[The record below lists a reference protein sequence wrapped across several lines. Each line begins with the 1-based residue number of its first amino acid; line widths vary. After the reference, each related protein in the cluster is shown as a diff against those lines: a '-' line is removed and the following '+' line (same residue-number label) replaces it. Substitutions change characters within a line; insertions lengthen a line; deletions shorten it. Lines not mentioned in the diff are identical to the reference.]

1 MKKKQTLTFVAF
13 CGVFLL
19 LITIAGSFVPVQVS
33 SEEAITRLLRENYG
47 DSKTAWLDT
56 IESIQTGGTTVVV
69 TTSKSRH
76 NDAIEICEAVSKFI
90 FTPVNG
96 KITFANIEVRTSE
109 KVLVRRNGQNGYC
122 E

>member
-1 MKKKQTLTFVAF
+1 MKKQTLTFIAF

-19 LITIAGSFVPVQVS
+19 LITIAGSYVPVPVS
-33 SEEAITRLLRENYG
+33 SEEAITRFLRENYG

-56 IESIQTGGTTVVV
+56 IESIQTAGTTVVV

-76 NDAIEICEAVSKFI
+76 NDAIQICEAVSMFI
-90 FTPVNG
+90 FTPVNA
-96 KITFANIEVRTSE
+96 KITFTDIEVRTSE
-109 KVLVRRNGQNGYC
+109 KVLVRRNGQNSYC

>member
-19 LITIAGSFVPVQVS
+19 LITIAGSFVPVPIS
-33 SEEAITRLLRENYG
+33 NEEAIMRFLRENYG

-56 IESIQTGGTTVVV
+56 IESIQTASTTVVV

-76 NDAIEICEAVSKFI
+76 NDALEICEAISMFI
-90 FTPVNG
+90 FTPANG
-96 KITFANIEVRTSE
+96 KIALSNIEVRSTE

>member
-13 CGVFLL
+13 CGVFVL
-19 LITIAGSFVPVQVS
+19 LITIAGSYVPVPVS
-33 SEEAITRLLRENYG
+33 SEEAITRFLRENYG

-56 IESIQTGGTTVVV
+56 IESIQTAGATVVV

-76 NDAIEICEAVSKFI
+76 NDALEICEAVSMFI

-96 KITFANIEVRTSE
+96 KITFTNVEVRTSE
-109 KVLVRRNGQNGYC
+109 KVLVRKNGQNSYC

>member
-1 MKKKQTLTFVAF
+1 MKKQTLTFIAF

-19 LITIAGSFVPVQVS
+19 LITIAGSYVPVPVS
-33 SEEAITRLLRENYG
+33 SGEAITRFLRENYG

-56 IESIQTGGTTVVV
+56 IESIQTAGTAVVV
-69 TTSKSRH
+69 MTSKSRH
-76 NDAIEICEAVSKFI
+76 NDALQICEAISMFI

-96 KITFANIEVRTSE
+96 KITFTNIEVRTSE
-109 KVLVRRNGQNGYC
+109 KVLVRRNGQNSYC

>member
-1 MKKKQTLTFVAF
+1 MKKQTLTFVAF
-13 CGVFLL
+13 FGVFLL
-19 LITIAGSFVPVQVS
+19 LITMAGSLVPVPVS
-33 SEEAITRLLRENYG
+33 KEEAITRFLRENYG

-56 IESIQTGGTTVVV
+56 IESIQTAGDTVVV
-69 TTSKSRH
+69 TTSKGRH
-76 NDAIEICEAVSKFI
+76 NAALDLCEAVSMFI

-96 KITFANIEVRTSE
+96 KIAFTNIEVRTSE

>member
-13 CGVFLL
+13 CGLFLL
-19 LITIAGSFVPVQVS
+19 LITIAGSFVPVPVS
-33 SEEAITRLLRENYG
+33 NEEAITRFLRENYG
-47 DSKTAWLDT
+47 DSKTAWLGT
-56 IESIQTGGTTVVV
+56 IESIQTVGTNVVV

-76 NDAIEICEAVSKFI
+76 NDALEICEAISMFI

-96 KITFANIEVRTSE
+96 KITFTNIEVRTSE
-109 KVLVRRNGQNGYC
+109 KALVRRNGQNGYC

>member
-19 LITIAGSFVPVQVS
+19 LVTIAGSFVPVPVS
-33 SEEAITRLLRENYG
+33 NEEAITRFLQENYG

-56 IESIQTGGTTVVV
+56 IESIQTAGTTVVV

-76 NDAIEICEAVSKFI
+76 NDALEICEAVSMFI

-96 KITFANIEVRTSE
+96 KITFTNIEVRTSE
-109 KVLVRRNGQNGYC
+109 KLLVQRNGQNEYC